1 MLAGAPEHLLQKRVV
16 LLQPF
21 FSSELFETCFL
32 EVQSIGLIIKNLLEQ
47 EDLPLLQSISI
58 LTTVISAK

>member
-16 LLQPF
+16 LLQPL

-32 EVQSIGLIIKNLLEQ
+32 EVQSIGLIKNLLEH